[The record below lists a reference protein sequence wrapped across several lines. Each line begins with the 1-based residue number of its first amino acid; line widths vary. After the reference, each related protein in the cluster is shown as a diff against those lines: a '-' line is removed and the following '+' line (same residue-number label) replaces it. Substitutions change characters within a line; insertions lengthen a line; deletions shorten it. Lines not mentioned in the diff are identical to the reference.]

1 MQLLFGSKVIK
12 IEVLDVNENIIVT
25 SEKGFSLP
33 KNMMSDDESIVIIK
47 GRDLPELERNT
58 IVSIVTTTKGG
69 DRIKYPGAISMSMET
84 QMNIRVLKSGDT
96 QVLQERRR
104 FFKIKVAEEGR
115 ALFFV
120 RADKTIRFEEPID
133 ISIKDINVGGIFL
146 VCTDYEFMVDD
157 LICMDIDLSAENVTL
172 NAAAYVLRV
181 QRNPDGSIEGYGC
194 EFQGLTGAQEDL
206 IGRFIMKKQSDLRAK
221 DAEEEQKI
229 NG

>member
-1 MQLLFGSKVIK
+1 MIK

-133 ISIKDINVGGIFL
+133 ISIKDINF
-146 VCTDYEFMVDD
+146 
-157 LICMDIDLSAENVTL
+157 
-172 NAAAYVLRV
+172 
-181 QRNPDGSIEGYGC
+181 
-194 EFQGLTGAQEDL
+194 
-206 IGRFIMKKQSDLRAK
+206 
-221 DAEEEQKI
+221 
-229 NG
+229 